1 MRNTQFCELG
11 YSMDYMNT
19 PYLTDNRFINYET
32 IVRKNNPEKYA

>member
-1 MRNTQFCELG
+1 MRNPQFCELD

-19 PYLTDNRFINYET
+19 LYLVDNRPINYET